1 MRELWY
7 EFLQWYE
14 ANGIQEIIIW
24 IVGAF
29 VTIVTTV
36 SRVTANKSSVKA
48 IKTSADNKVLREQN
62 ENQINVIKQE
72 NQELKNEIGLLKE
85 SNSELK
91 ITMEKLV
98 AMNYQILISARVDEK
113 VKNTANKIMNCD
125 IKTKEQKQ
133 VKEAVS
139 EILEEV
145 IETAKENVE
154 TNNVVGEFDPLL
166 DTLLKEAKGKVING

>member
-14 ANGIQEIIIW
+14 ANGIQEIVIW

-29 VTIVTTV
+29 VTILTTV
-36 SRVTANKSSVKA
+36 SKVTANKSSVKA
-48 IKTSADNKVLREQN
+48 IKTSADNKVLKEQN
-62 ENQINVIKQE
+62 ENQIKTIKQE
-72 NQELKNEIGLLKE
+72 NQELKEEMKQVKE

-98 AMNYQILISARVDEK
+98 AMIYQILISARVDEK
-113 VKNTANKIMNCD
+113 VKNVANKIMNCD
-125 IKTKEQKQ
+125 IKTKEEKQ

-139 EILEEV
+139 DILEQV
-145 IETAKENVE
+145 IETAKEDIE
-154 TNNVVGEFDPLL
+154 ANNVVGEFNPLL
-166 DTLLKEAKGKVING
+166 DTLLEEAKGKANNE

>member
-1 MRELWY
+1 MKELWY

-14 ANGIQEIIIW
+14 TNGIQEIVIW
-24 IVGAF
+24 VVGAF
-29 VTIVTTV
+29 VTILTTV
-36 SRVTANKSSVKA
+36 SKVTANKSSVKA
-48 IKTSADNKVLREQN
+48 IKTSADNKVLKEYN
-62 ENQINVIKQE
+62 ENQIKTIKQE

-133 VKEAVS
+133 VKEAIND
-139 EILEEV
+139 ILEEA
-145 IETAKENVE
+145 IETAKQDIEM
-154 TNNVVGEFDPLL
+154 NNVSGEFDPLL
-166 DTLLKEAKGKVING
+166 DILLKEAKGKVNNG